1 MRQAARSRAQ
11 MRVAKTVAVSNAKY
25 KRAMKEHISHHRRL
39 HAEEVHQVQGK
50 DK

>member
-1 MRQAARSRAQ
+1 MK
-11 MRVAKTVAVSNAKY
+11 KTVRINESQLKGII